1 MRLGLIFIQKEKAGR
16 RTGCQEVA
24 NLLHM
29 KPWIVETLNDS
40 VDAELEALP
49 ADMRARFV
57 RIADLIATIGLE
69 KVGKPHVD
77 HIEGPLWE
85 IRMKGADG
93 IARALY
99 VTAKGKRVVVVRVFV
114 KKTQR
119 TPRQEIKLAL
129 KRAKEVQ

>member
-1 MRLGLIFIQKEKAGR
+1 MTAW
-16 RTGCQEVA
+16 T
-24 NLLHM
+24 
-29 KPWIVETLNDS
+29 VETLNAT

-49 ADMRARFV
+49 ADTRARFI
-57 RIADLIATIGLE
+57 RIANLIAELGLE

-99 VTAKGKRVVVVRVFV
+99 VTAKGKRLMVVRVFV
-114 KKTQR
+114 KKTQK
-119 TPRQEIKLAL
+119 TPRQEIDLAL
-129 KRAKEVQ
+129 KRAREVVP